1 MTVGEKQS
9 LGRSGLRGDCNLRK
23 YRILKVLRVQIPWK
37 FTLPV
42 SKLIL
47 YCEDFFG
54 QQIRHHN

>member
-9 LGRSGLRGDCNLRK
+9 LGRSRLMGDYNLRK
-23 YRILKVLRVQIPWK
+23 YGILKVLRVQPPWK

-47 YCEDFFG
+47 YCEDIFWSID
-54 QQIRHHN
+54 QAP